1 MVPLLAE
8 PVKGKLPITT
18 VAPIQPG
25 RSRSAGIPLAGQPH
39 EDPQPRWV
47 RRAPGAKG
55 TRRQKS
61 EKSRPES
68 PETMSYATR
77 GSATAEKP
85 PAREGLRQESDQHFE
100 MYFFLNREEIATR
113 SIRLAAFV
121 GISTATILAAQVAK
135 RPWLLRLAKQVEMWC
150 SAAVGP

>member
-1 MVPLLAE
+1 MDVSNQRSARLKWMALRLDPESGAISYRHPCLLCLDNQDPSGMVPLLAE

-25 RSRSAGIPLAGQPH
+25 RIRSEGIPLAGQPH

-85 PAREGLRQESDQHFE
+85 PAREGLR
-100 MYFFLNREEIATR
+100 
-113 SIRLAAFV
+113 
-121 GISTATILAAQVAK
+121 
-135 RPWLLRLAKQVEMWC
+135 
-150 SAAVGP
+150 